1 MIDRYD
7 APDGEV
13 AMRMWE
19 DCEPCCF
26 YDQKDETGKCEYY
39 DRCSRYK
46 RKDREIVYFVTREYF
61 EKMLIKE
68 IRGFYQVDDFSI
80 HRDGVNIRIDA
91 QNKT

>member
-7 APDGEV
+7 APEGMV
-13 AMRMWE
+13 AIRMWE

-26 YDQKDETGKCEYY
+26 YDPKDETGKC
-39 DRCSRYK
+39 DHSGRCYAPK
-46 RKDREIVYFVTREYF
+46 RKDGESVYFVKREDF

-80 HRDGVNIRIDA
+80 YRDGVNIRIDA